1 MDKINI
7 SYKFIYITI
16 RTVSFISRIDI
27 ITFKQCFSI
36 YFQFYSSLFETMF
49 ILSIEKKPHSIARF
63 GDVVHKIQS
72 NQYIVLLHTLS

>member
-16 RTVSFISRIDI
+16 RTVIFISRIDI
-27 ITFKQCFSI
+27 ITFNAFLFIFNFIQVCLKQCSFSV
-36 YFQFYSSLFETMF
+36 L
-49 ILSIEKKPHSIARF
+49 KKPHSIARF